1 MGGWEFLRRAF
12 LGGTTGVTPGLVAY
26 LAYDKQLGE
35 GWFLLLGVPLAFVG
49 VWPAVGLVVAL
60 IFGGERLEAFLEAVF
75 DVIWGNQGHR
85 GPSRL
90 SLTLEKLRF
99 VRRMRKEKDPLAA
112 EWRLL
117 AEIERERGPQAREA
131 AARTLDAEDTSRG
144 RVGASDARVACE
156 DSSLL
161 F

>member
-1 MGGWEFLRRAF
+1 
-12 LGGTTGVTPGLVAY
+12 VTAGLVAY

-49 VWPAVGLVVAL
+49 VWPAVGLGVVAL
-60 IFGGERLEAFLEAVF
+60 IFGGERLEVFLEAVF

-90 SLTLEKLRF
+90 SLTWMEWRF
-99 VRRMRKEKDPLAA
+99 ARRMRREKGPLAA

-117 AEIERERGPQAREA
+117 AEIELERGPQAREA
-131 AARTLDAEDTSRG
+131 AARALDAEDTSNAGDTGPRQG
-144 RVGASDARVACE
+144 KA
-156 DSSLL
+156 L
-161 F
+161 